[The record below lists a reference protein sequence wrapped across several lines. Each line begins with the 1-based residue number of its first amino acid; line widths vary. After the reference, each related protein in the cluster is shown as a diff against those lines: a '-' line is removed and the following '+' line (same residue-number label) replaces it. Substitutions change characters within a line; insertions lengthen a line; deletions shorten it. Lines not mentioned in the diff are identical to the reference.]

1 MTTDRTGDLGDVDAV
16 IRRRRM
22 TRRFSSE
29 PVDPDLLASWLDSAR
44 RAPSAGFSQGVHFLV
59 CTGSSRDD
67 FWRITGAGAWFAE
80 ASREVLDAPVIVVPV
95 ADSSAYT
102 SRYSEPD
109 KAGHGLEIAANWPVP
124 FWLTDTAMATQNLLL
139 LVEAAGLGALFF
151 GIFRGE
157 LDFLT
162 HVGAPASAR
171 ALGAVAIGHR
181 RTDDAPSGS
190 PRRRARRD
198 ASEVIHWGGW

>member
-1 MTTDRTGDLGDVDAV
+1 VTPDRTGDVGAV

-29 PVDPDLLASWLDSAR
+29 PVDPTQLASWLDSAR
-44 RAPSAGFSQGVHFLV
+44 RAPSAGFSQGVHFVV
-59 CTGSSRDD
+59 CTGSSLDA
-67 FWRITGAGAWFAE
+67 FWRITGAGEWFAE
-80 ASREVLDAPVIVVPV
+80 ASRSVLDAPVIVVPV
-95 ADSSAYT
+95 ADAAAYT
-102 SRYSEPD
+102 ARYAEPD

-139 LVEAAGLGALFF
+139 LVEEAGLGALFF

-157 LDFLT
+157 SEFLEYI
-162 HVGAPASAR
+162 GAPTSAR

-181 RTDDAPSGS
+181 SSNDAPSGS

-198 ASEVIHWGGW
+198 ADEVIHWSHW

>member
-1 MTTDRTGDLGDVDAV
+1 MTTDQPGDLGAV

-22 TRRFSSE
+22 TRRFTDE
-29 PVDPDLLASWLDSAR
+29 RVDPTVLASILDTAR
-44 RAPSAGFSQGVHFLV
+44 RAPSAGFSQGVHFVV
-59 CTGSSRDD
+59 CTDSSRDD

-80 ASREVLDAPVIVVPV
+80 ASRGVLDAPVIIVPV
-95 ADSSAYT
+95 ADPGAYT
-102 SRYSEPD
+102 SRYAEPD

-157 LDFLT
+157 SDFLT
-162 HVGAPASAR
+162 HVGAPSSSR

-181 RTDDAPSGS
+181 RTEDAPSGS
-190 PRRRARRD
+190 PRRRARQAVD
-198 ASEVIHWGGW
+198 EIVHWSYW